1 MLSRMLVPGLAIES
15 STLGHQN
22 LKRETDAHAAAA
34 YRAGQCFIE
43 ISSTSGYHEYS
54 TSINFVRRPLCL
66 APALSAVVA
75 ALGISGGR
83 GSRSSDGNCGGQ
95 DDDRNDGGE
104 VVVVMVLRMTT
115 MLRKPVTMMLV
126 MLLVTRGVM
135 MIIIM
140 TTMLML
146 ILVML
151 MMMMLL
157 IMMMVKMMAMAIR
170 MVIMNVKMVVT
181 RMPVADMSVGQ
192 DGLRWNDNDT
202 DNRDQADGGGD
213 DTGGGALMT
222 RVKHDS

>member
-1 MLSRMLVPGLAIES
+1 MLVPGLAIES

-34 YRAGQCFIE
+34 AYRAGECFVE

-54 TSINFVRRPLCL
+54 TSINFLRRPPCL
-66 APALSAVVA
+66 APALSAVIT

-83 GSRSSDGNCGGQ
+83 GSRSSDGNCRGQ

-146 ILVML
+146 VML
-151 MMMMLL
+151 MMMLL
-157 IMMMVKMMAMAIR
+157 MMMMVKMMAMAIR
-170 MVIMNVKMVVT
+170 MVIMIVKMVVT

-213 DTGGGALMT
+213 DTGRCALMT